1 MRIRRTEQTD
11 GTAYLRVYYS
21 LFYYLKISWEVLHMN
36 KLKNF
41 LQQINVKDIKPSTYA
56 SAVVLVLTMVNY
68 ILAMLG
74 KPLVGIDEGQIET
87 VVAALIGVAGIIYSW
102 YKNQS
107 ITKPAQVADDVMQ
120 ILKDGK
126 ITLAELED
134 FVAKYSEQ
142 DTDDTEDEEYDDS
155 EDYVYD
161 EIEDDDLD
169 GENY

>member
-1 MRIRRTEQTD
+1 
-11 GTAYLRVYYS
+11 
-21 LFYYLKISWEVLHMN
+21 MN

-41 LQQINVKDIKPSTYA
+41 LEQINVKDIKASTYV
-56 SAVVLVLTMVNY
+56 SAVVLIFTMVNY
-68 ILAMLG
+68 VLNIMG
-74 KPLVGIDEGQIET
+74 KPVININENEIAAWVTAIVG
-87 VVAALIGVAGIIYSW
+87 VVGIIYSW

-126 ITLAELED
+126 ITLVELED

-142 DTDDTEDEEYDDS
+142 DIDDEEDEEYDDS

>member
-1 MRIRRTEQTD
+1 
-11 GTAYLRVYYS
+11 
-21 LFYYLKISWEVLHMN
+21 MN

-41 LQQINVKDIKPSTYA
+41 LEQINVKDIKASTYV
-56 SAVVLVLTMVNY
+56 SAVVLIFTMVNY
-68 ILAMLG
+68 VLNIMG
-74 KPLVGIDEGQIET
+74 KPVININENEI
-87 VVAALIGVAGIIYSW
+87 AAWVTAIVGVAGIIYSW

-142 DTDDTEDEEYDDS
+142 NTDDEEDEEYDDS

>member
-1 MRIRRTEQTD
+1 
-11 GTAYLRVYYS
+11 
-21 LFYYLKISWEVLHMN
+21 MN

-41 LQQINVKDIKPSTYA
+41 LEQINVKDIKASTYV
-56 SAVVLVLTMVNY
+56 SAVVLIFTMVNY
-68 ILAMLG
+68 VLNIMG
-74 KPLVGIDEGQIET
+74 KPVININENEI
-87 VVAALIGVAGIIYSW
+87 AAWVTAIVGVAGIIYSW

-142 DTDDTEDEEYDDS
+142 DTEDAEDEEYNDS
-155 EDYVYD
+155 EDYVCD

>member
-1 MRIRRTEQTD
+1 
-11 GTAYLRVYYS
+11 
-21 LFYYLKISWEVLHMN
+21 MN

-41 LQQINVKDIKPSTYA
+41 LEQINVKDIKASTYV
-56 SAVVLVLTMVNY
+56 SAVVLIFTMVNY
-68 ILAMLG
+68 VLNIMG
-74 KPLVGIDEGQIET
+74 KPVINISENEI
-87 VVAALIGVAGIIYSW
+87 AAWVTAIVGVAGIIYSW

-142 DTDDTEDEEYDDS
+142 DTDDEEDEEYDDS

>member
-1 MRIRRTEQTD
+1 
-11 GTAYLRVYYS
+11 
-21 LFYYLKISWEVLHMN
+21 MN

-41 LQQINVKDIKPSTYA
+41 LEQINVKDIKASTYV
-56 SAVVLVLTMVNY
+56 SAVVLIFTMVNDVLN
-68 ILAMLG
+68 IMG
-74 KPLVGIDEGQIET
+74 KPVININENEI
-87 VVAALIGVAGIIYSW
+87 AAWVTAIVGVAGIIYSW

-142 DTDDTEDEEYDDS
+142 DTDDEEDEEYDDS

>member
-1 MRIRRTEQTD
+1 
-11 GTAYLRVYYS
+11 
-21 LFYYLKISWEVLHMN
+21 MN

-41 LQQINVKDIKPSTYA
+41 LSQINVKDIKPSTYV
-56 SAVVLVLTMVNY
+56 SAIVLIFTMVNY
-68 ILAMLG
+68 VLNIMG
-74 KPLVGIDEGQIET
+74 KPVININENEI
-87 VVAALIGVAGIIYSW
+87 AAWVTAIVGVAGIIYSW

-142 DTDDTEDEEYDDS
+142 DTDDEEDEEYDDS
-155 EDYVYD
+155 KDYVYD

>member
-1 MRIRRTEQTD
+1 
-11 GTAYLRVYYS
+11 
-21 LFYYLKISWEVLHMN
+21 MN

-41 LQQINVKDIKPSTYA
+41 LSQINVKDIKPSTYV
-56 SAVVLVLTMVNY
+56 SAVVLIFTMVNY
-68 ILAMLG
+68 VLNIMG
-74 KPLVGIDEGQIET
+74 KPVINMNENEI
-87 VVAALIGVAGIIYSW
+87 AAWVTAIVGVAGIIYSW

-142 DTDDTEDEEYDDS
+142 DTDDEEDEEYDDS
-155 EDYVYD
+155 KDYVYD